1 MANSFLMNYLN
12 KIITESIDVRKA
24 LLSNQELLDQIVRA
38 CDTCTE
44 AFRNGNKILL
54 CGNGGSA
61 ADAQHISAEL
71 TGRFLK
77 DRPAL
82 YAEALHV
89 NTSALTA
96 IANDYG
102 YEHIFARQVEAMGR
116 KGDILIGL
124 TTSGKSPNV
133 IRAMESA
140 QQQGM
145 ITIGMTG
152 ALVGQLDSCSDI
164 LLSMPS
170 SDTARIQELHL
181 LIGHIL
187 CGFIEQELFG

>member
-145 ITIGMTG
+145 VTIGMTG

>member
-1 MANSFLMNYLN
+1 
-12 KIITESIDVRKA
+12 
-24 LLSNQELLDQIVRA
+24 LSNQELLDQIVRA

>member
-1 MANSFLMNYLN
+1 MANRFQMTYLN
-12 KIITESIDVRKA
+12 QIITESLDVRKA